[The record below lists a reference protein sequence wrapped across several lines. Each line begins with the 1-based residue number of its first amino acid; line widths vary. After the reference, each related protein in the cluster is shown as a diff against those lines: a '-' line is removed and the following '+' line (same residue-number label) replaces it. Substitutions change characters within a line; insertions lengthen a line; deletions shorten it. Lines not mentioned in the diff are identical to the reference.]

1 MDIWQIIKLWQASIS
16 ASIKWLY
23 LICLPSLIDLGS
35 KLDDHYY
42 YYSFK
47 LYLLLLSGY
56 NLLLF
61 DSAADGRKASVVLTG
76 ITRIRVPYLVS
87 DFGFRIF
94 NFSEWKKCKCILKNN
109 HKQKY
114 FCRKNVP
121 QRQWMFSF

>member
-23 LICLPSLIDLGS
+23 LICLSSLIDLGS

-61 DSAADGRKASVVLTG
+61 DSAADGRKASVVLFD
-76 ITRIRVPYLVS
+76 ITRIRVPYLTLWFQ
-87 DFGFRIF
+87 D
-94 NFSEWKKCKCILKNN
+94 L
-109 HKQKY
+109 
-114 FCRKNVP
+114 
-121 QRQWMFSF
+121 